1 MQRGHRRP
9 GASKPKDFK
18 GTVKA
23 LFAYLRGYR
32 IILLV
37 ATLMAALGTA
47 MQIFGPKVMGKA
59 TTAIFEGVAAKM
71 QGTGGIDFARIWDML
86 FILIALYLAGTVLS
100 VVQGLLLANLST
112 DVSYRMRKD
121 ISQKIHRLPLTLRN
135 IRWAKRC
142 LASPTMW
149 MPWAEICRKASRNP
163 SAA

>member
-86 FILIALYLAGTVLS
+86 LILIALYLAGTVLS

-112 DVSYRMRKD
+112 DVSYRMRRD
-121 ISQKIHRLPLTLRN
+121 ISQKIHRLPL
-135 IRWAKRC
+135 
-142 LASPTMW
+142 SYFEEHPVG
-149 MPWAEICRKASRNP
+149 
-163 SAA
+163 